1 MTTTVEPA
9 QNRETDLPPTFQA
22 ADRWAINYQNHHVR
36 WLKVHVLLGVVGASA
51 AQLAF
56 SLTGMMGFAGALALC
71 VLALLVTRL
80 LVQQRPRWERIWC
93 RSRAAAE
100 QVRSLSWSYMMAVD
114 PVADGGEQPAG
125 LGAAKAELETL
136 IRRVRKE
143 WADAAGAASE
153 SPAAGAEVTGQM
165 DEVRL
170 GPYPDK
176 VRLYLEGR
184 VKDQIQWYQRKAIFN
199 QKRRRVFNIVT
210 ILCELTAACIAI
222 ALLVALAKP
231 PASRAELA
239 TAVKYLLTFIW
250 PCLTGAAA
258 ASGWSSFRRHAE
270 LAVTYKRSAEQLE
283 AIRRDLEGLM
293 EDTASNR
300 QAFVRHVRDCEELL
314 TRENAIWFSRRT
326 V

>member
-1 MTTTVEPA
+1 MTTIGEPP
-9 QNRETDLPPTFQA
+9 QIRESDLPPAFQA
-22 ADRWAINYQNHHVR
+22 ADRWAIKFQHHHVR
-36 WLKVHVLLGVVGASA
+36 FLKAHVLLGVVGASA

-56 SLTGMMGFAGALALC
+56 SLSGTMGFAGALALC
-71 VLALLVTRL
+71 VLALLVTRV

-114 PVADGGEQPAG
+114 PMADRGVPPAAP
-125 LGAAKAELETL
+125 AAVRAELERV
-136 IRRVRKE
+136 IRRVREE
-143 WADAAGAASE
+143 WMQAAGAVGE
-153 SPAAGAEVTGQM
+153 SPATGAEVTGRM
-165 DEVRL
+165 DEIRRC
-170 GPYPDK
+170 PYPAK

-184 VKDQIQWYQRKAIFN
+184 VKDQIQWYQGKAGFSRT
-199 QKRRRVFNIVT
+199 RRRVFHTIA
-210 ILCELTAACIAI
+210 ILCELAAAGIAI

-231 PASRAELA
+231 PASQAELE

-258 ASGWSSFRRHAE
+258 ASGWSSFRRYAE
-270 LAVTYKRSAEQLE
+270 LAVTYQRTSEQLE
-283 AIRRDLEGLM
+283 ALRRDLEALTA
-293 EDTASNR
+293 DTGPNR
-300 QAFVRHVRDCEELL
+300 EAFARHVRDCEELL